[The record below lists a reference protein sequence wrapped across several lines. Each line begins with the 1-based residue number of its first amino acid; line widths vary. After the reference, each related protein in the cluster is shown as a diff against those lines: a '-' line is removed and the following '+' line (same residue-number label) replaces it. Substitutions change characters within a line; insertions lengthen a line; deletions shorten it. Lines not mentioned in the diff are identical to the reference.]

1 MMNNLLHDY
10 LADQKF
16 EKMMSD
22 FHDEV
27 KNSDLVKHYFLAAK
41 KEVIMRDLKKYHCY
55 LTPKSDY
62 DYGQQP
68 QPSSSSDI
76 QIPGSQFQEVTQIL
90 GNVLRKNKIPMRD
103 VSQLLHE
110 ILEIVEETRSQCNE
124 TEVST
129 LDLVEIN
136 PEKIYKLLSRNRIVS
151 EVMPSKA
158 IRTEK
163 GLPFPIWIYTD
174 YENKKLIIRGKII
187 IKDTAMQEDISK
199 ILEKSNS
206 KVGFVNVKV
215 EQDTGPQYLIDDHSI
230 PFNDGIPIRLFTRYL
245 RRFSNDFSQVFNN
258 DENDVLK
265 IATA

>member
-1 MMNNLLHDY
+1 MNNLLHAY
-10 LADQKF
+10 LKDQNF
-16 EKMMSD
+16 EKIISD

-41 KEVIMRDLKKYHCY
+41 KEIILRDLKKYHHY
-55 LTPKSDY
+55 LMPKSDY
-62 DYGQQP
+62 DYAQAP
-68 QPSSSSDI
+68 MPSSKSDI
-76 QIPGSQFQEVTQIL
+76 QIPGSQFQEVCQIL
-90 GNVLRKNKIPMRD
+90 GNVLRKNKIPARE

-110 ILEIVEETRSQCNE
+110 VLEIVEETRSQCNE

-136 PEKIYKLLSRNRIVS
+136 PDKIYKLLSRNRIVS

-163 GLPFPIWIYTD
+163 GLPFPIWIFTD
-174 YENKKLIIRGKII
+174 YENKKLIIRGKIQ
-187 IKDTAMQEDISK
+187 IKETAMQEDISK

-206 KVGFVNVKV
+206 KAGFVNVKL
-215 EQDTGPQYLIDDHSI
+215 EQDTGPQYLVDDHSI

-245 RRFSNDFSQVFNN
+245 RRFSMDFNHVFNN
-258 DENDVLK
+258 DENDVLNL
-265 IATA
+265 ATS